1 MSDLFSQ
8 PFEDDR
14 ETPAVRE
21 RRVVTVSE
29 LTGSI
34 RGLLESSFGD
44 LWVEGEISNC
54 RLWNTGHL
62 YFTLKDGGAQ
72 IKAVMYRSAVR
83 YLTFKAEDGLH
94 VIARGRLGVY
104 EPKGEYQLLCD
115 HLQPHGLGER
125 QLAFEQLKKKLLA
138 EGLFEAARKRV
149 LPALPARIGIVT
161 SLDGAALRDIIKVL
175 TRRHPNVRVV
185 IRPTRVQG
193 DGAAA
198 EIADAVRAIG
208 RVPGVG
214 VVIVGRGGGSAED
227 LWPFNQ
233 EPVARAIVGCPVPVV
248 TAVGHEIDIT
258 IADFVADVRA
268 PTPSAAAE
276 MVMAAH
282 EELGARLDRQT
293 RRLRAALAAGLD
305 RRRTRLHVLASR
317 RGLAG
322 FPARVA
328 MRGRHAAELTHQL
341 RGAIVAALTRRE
353 REFRGVRL
361 RLEAHDVGRRLAA
374 IRGRVDA
381 ASGRLHA
388 AIVRRRD
395 RASARAS
402 EAIGR
407 LESLS
412 PLAVLGRGYAV
423 CWTDDRSAI
432 VRSASTVQPGARVHV
447 TLHQGEL
454 SCVVETRDGD
464 ERNSRGSASRPDPRN
479 MDT

>member
-83 YLTFKAEDGLH
+83 YLKFKAEDGLH

-138 EGLFEAARKRV
+138 EGLFDAARKRA

-193 DGAAA
+193 EGAAA

-233 EPVARAIVGCPVPVV
+233 EPVARAIVACPVPVV

-282 EELGARLDRQT
+282 EELGAQARSADAPATGGARRRPRSPPHPLACPRQPARTGGIPCPRRHARPPRSGTHSPTARRDGRRADPARARVSRSTTSPRGARRRPAPGSNPGPSRRCKRPVARRDRPPARSRGCPRQRGHRPAGVAQPARCARARLC
-293 RRLRAALAAGLD
+293 RLLD
-305 RRRTRLHVLASR
+305 RRSLRHRSERVRRPAGGTRPR
-317 RGLAG
+317 
-322 FPARVA
+322 
-328 MRGRHAAELTHQL
+328 
-341 RGAIVAALTRRE
+341 
-353 REFRGVRL
+353 
-361 RLEAHDVGRRLAA
+361 
-374 IRGRVDA
+374 DA
-381 ASGRLHA
+381 AP
-388 AIVRRRD
+388 RRTVVCRGNAR
-395 RASARAS
+395 RARTKQPR
-402 EAIGR
+402 IG
-407 LESLS
+407 
-412 PLAVLGRGYAV
+412 
-423 CWTDDRSAI
+423 
-432 VRSASTVQPGARVHV
+432 QPA
-447 TLHQGEL
+447 
-454 SCVVETRDGD
+454 
-464 ERNSRGSASRPDPRN
+464 
-479 MDT
+479 